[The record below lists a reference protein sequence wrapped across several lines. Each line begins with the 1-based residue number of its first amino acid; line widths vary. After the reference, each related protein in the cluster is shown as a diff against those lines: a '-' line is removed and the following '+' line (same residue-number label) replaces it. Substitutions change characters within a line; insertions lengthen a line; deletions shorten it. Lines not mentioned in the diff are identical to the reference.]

1 MVRQPSLS
9 PTATG
14 PPIAIWPAIPR
25 GGGSSLR
32 TPLPLEQGSYDALS
46 VDAQRVYLDLSG
58 LASESLDL
66 LYIRPSIA
74 KVVHELQS

>member
-14 PPIAIWPAIPR
+14 LSIAIWPAMPR
-25 GGGSSLR
+25 GGGSSPR
-32 TPLPLEQGSYDALS
+32 TPLPHKQGSYDPLP